1 MSVALQTPTPNS
13 FAVEFSTVDES
24 PLFDRQELNQFRLE
38 DAQAGRTIG
47 KILTTL
53 FIYTLTAMSIVIW
66 WSLRTIG
73 Y

>member
-1 MSVALQTPTPNS
+1 MSVALQTPAPNS
-13 FAVEFSTVDES
+13 FADEFSTADES

-53 FIYTLTAMSIVIW
+53 FIYTLTAMGIVIW

-73 Y
+73 N